1 MGMTLLAFLVALTT
15 VIFVHEYGHYRA
27 ALWFKVRV
35 LRFSIGFG
43 RPIWRWQRVQPG
55 LGLPT
60 EFTIC
65 AIPLGG
71 FIKMLDERDQ
81 EVALSEIPSAFNRQT
96 LFARACI
103 VVAGPLANLLL
114 TLFLYAFVNWLGSL
128 QVAAIIGTPTKASVA
143 ETAGLRSG
151 DLIQKFS
158 TNPQDWEIVQ
168 SMDHLRRL
176 LTEASQDQQDFQL
189 EILSSQSQVHR
200 VVDISVAG
208 WDMEGKR
215 SAMSQMGIAGP
226 FSKPEIAKVLQTG
239 PAAKGGVL
247 AGDLVLKVDGVVVND
262 SQHLIQLIR
271 SSTDSQLWEVQSS
284 NGKIRSLNIHPE
296 FREIEGKKM
305 AKIDAV
311 IGGEPDTVWVQHGL
325 VSGLGMAF
333 DTLLTQS
340 KMTIVA
346 VGKLVTTTSG
356 WQQVSGP
363 LTMAEYAGKTAE
375 QGWRPFIQFL
385 ALISLSIGLLNL
397 LPVPMLD
404 GGHLMYYLWEFV
416 VGSPPSQLW
425 LERLQV
431 LGLSVVAL
439 MMFTALFNDVLRW
452 LT

>member
-189 EILSSQSQVHR
+189 EVFSSQSQVHR

-215 SAMSQMGIAGP
+215 SAISQMGIAGP

-431 LGLSVVAL
+431 LGLSMLAL

>member
-189 EILSSQSQVHR
+189 EVLSSQSQVHR

-305 AKIDAV
+305 AKVDAV

-346 VGKLVTTTSG
+346 VGKLVSTTSG

-431 LGLSVVAL
+431 LGLSMLAL

>member
-43 RPIWRWQRVQPG
+43 RPIFKWQRVQPG

-65 AIPLGG
+65 AVPLGG

-81 EVALSEIPSAFNRQT
+81 EVALGETPSAFNRQT

-103 VVAGPLANLLL
+103 VGAGPLANLLL
-114 TLFLYAFVNWLGSL
+114 TLFLYAFIHWVGSE
-128 QVAAIIGTPTKASVA
+128 QAAAIIGTPIKASVA

-151 DLIQKFS
+151 DLVQKFS
-158 TNPQDWEIVQ
+158 VNPQEWEIVQ
-168 SMDHLRRL
+168 SIDHLRGL
-176 LTEASQDQQDFQL
+176 VTEASNEQQNFQL
-189 EILSSQSQVHR
+189 EVLSSQSQAHR
-200 VVDISVAG
+200 VVDISIAG
-208 WDMEGKR
+208 WSDDGQR
-215 SAMSQMGIAGP
+215 SAMSQMGIAGA
-226 FSKPEIAKVLQTG
+226 FTKPEVIKVLQTG
-239 PAAKGGVL
+239 PAAKAGLL
-247 AGDLVLKVDGVVVND
+247 AGDLVLKVDGMVVD
-262 SQHLIQLIR
+262 DAQQLIQLIR
-271 SSTDSQLWEVQSS
+271 ASTGSQLWEVQSD
-284 NGKIRSLNIHPE
+284 NGNIRLLKIRPE
-296 FREIEGKKM
+296 FRETEGKKF

-311 IGGEPDTVWVQHGL
+311 IGSDPYMVWVQHGL
-325 VSGLGMAF
+325 FSGLGMAF
-333 DTLLTQS
+333 DTLWAQS

-346 VGKLVTTTSG
+346 VGKLISTASG
-356 WQQVSGP
+356 WQQLSGP
-363 LTMAEYAGKTAE
+363 LTMAEYAGKTAD

-416 VGSPPSQLW
+416 TGSPPSQLW

>member
-81 EVALSEIPSAFNRQT
+81 EVALGETPSAFNRQT

-114 TLFLYAFVNWLGSL
+114 TLFLYAFIHWVGS
-128 QVAAIIGTPTKASVA
+128 QQAAAIIGTPLKASVA
-143 ETAGLRSG
+143 ESAGLRSG
-151 DLIQKFS
+151 DLVKKFS
-158 TNPQDWEIVQ
+158 VNPQEWEAVQ
-168 SMDHLRRL
+168 SIDHLRGL
-176 LTEASQDQQDFQL
+176 VNQASNDQQDFQL
-189 EILSSQSQVHR
+189 EVLSSQSQAHR
-200 VVDISVAG
+200 VVDISIAG
-208 WDMEGKR
+208 WSDDGQR
-215 SAMSQMGIAGP
+215 SAMSQMGITGA
-226 FSKPEIAKVLQTG
+226 FTKPEVIKVLQTG
-239 PAAKGGVL
+239 PAAKAGLL
-247 AGDLVLKVDGVVVND
+247 AGDLVLKVDGMVVD
-262 SQHLIQLIR
+262 DAQQLIQLIR
-271 SSTDSQLWEVQSS
+271 SSTETQLWVVQSS
-284 NGKIRSLNIHPE
+284 NGNVRSLSIRPE
-296 FREIEGKKM
+296 VRETEGKKI

-311 IGGEPDTVWVQHGL
+311 IGGDPDMVLVQHGL
-325 VSGLGMAF
+325 FSGLSMAF
-333 DTLLTQS
+333 GTLWAQS

-346 VGKLVTTTSG
+346 VGKLVSTSSG

-416 VGSPPSQLW
+416 MGSPPSQLW

>member
-1 MGMTLLAFLVALTT
+1 MTLLAFLVALTT

-189 EILSSQSQVHR
+189 EVLSSQSQVHR

-431 LGLSVVAL
+431 LGLSMLAL